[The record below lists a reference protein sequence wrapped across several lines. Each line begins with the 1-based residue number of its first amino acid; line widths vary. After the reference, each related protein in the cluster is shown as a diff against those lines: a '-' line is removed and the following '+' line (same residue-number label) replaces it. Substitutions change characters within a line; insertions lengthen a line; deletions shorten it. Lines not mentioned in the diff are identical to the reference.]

1 LAKGYG
7 EELTALH
14 HTYIWDL
21 VPLSLGKCP
30 IGSRWVYKIKTKSDD
45 SIERYKAKLVAKGYT
60 QEYGMD
66 YEETFADVEKMIT
79 IHTLI
84 VVASIFNGRFFK

>member
-1 LAKGYG
+1 
-7 EELTALH
+7 
-14 HTYIWDL
+14 
-21 VPLSLGKCP
+21 
-30 IGSRWVYKIKTKSDD
+30 
-45 SIERYKAKLVAKGYT
+45 
-60 QEYGMD
+60 MD